1 MAGLVNLRRSNG
13 PPDDWPQRAVL
24 DEGADHSLDSGHW
37 IQQEKPSETIRA
49 ILHWPA
55 VRQAAWAAVRVFRRA
70 GRNPFAPCRARGR
83 VGVHATLK
91 GRSREKRPRRMDK
104 LSVMHAFRRIVERGS
119 FARAAEDLGVSPAIL
134 SREVKL
140 LEESLGTTLLTRT
153 TRSMSLTDAGRL
165 YYDEASGILD
175 AVTQVETRI
184 RDGAGT
190 VRGHLKVN
198 ASSSF
203 GQTVIA
209 PILPGFLDVYPD
221 LRLTVSMD
229 DRVVDMVEGGFDV
242 SIRIRPAMPD
252 SALVARKVGTMRQ
265 RIFAAPAYLDRAG
278 VPVVPQDI
286 ARHRVVGFLLADHLT
301 SWALTGPSG
310 TVTIDLD
317 PPVRV
322 GNSLVLRD
330 LLIAGQGLGTLPDF
344 VSNEAE
350 ARGALVRVLPDWEL
364 PAPEIFAVTASRLG
378 MDAKVTA
385 FLDHLRAALQP

>member
-1 MAGLVNLRRSNG
+1 
-13 PPDDWPQRAVL
+13 
-24 DEGADHSLDSGHW
+24 
-37 IQQEKPSETIRA
+37 
-49 ILHWPA
+49 
-55 VRQAAWAAVRVFRRA
+55 
-70 GRNPFAPCRARGR
+70 
-83 VGVHATLK
+83 
-91 GRSREKRPRRMDK
+91 MDK

-119 FARAAEDLGVSPAIL
+119 FARAAEDLGVSPALL

-175 AVTQVETRI
+175 AVAGVETRI
-184 RDGAGT
+184 RDGAGA

-209 PILPGFLDVYPD
+209 PILPEFLEAYSD
-221 LRLTVSMD
+221 LRLTLSLD

-242 SIRIRPAMPD
+242 SIRIRPAMPN
-252 SALVARKVGTMRQ
+252 SALMARKIGTMRQ
-265 RIFAAPAYLDRAG
+265 RIFASPAYLESAG
-278 VPVVPQDI
+278 VPQTPQDI
-286 ARHRVVGFLLADHLT
+286 AHHRVIGFLLADHLT
-301 SWALTGPSG
+301 SWTLNGPSG
-310 TVTIDLD
+310 STVVELD

-330 LLIAGQGLGTLPDF
+330 LLIASQGIGTLPDF
-344 VSNEAE
+344 VSDAPE
-350 ARGALVRVLPDWEL
+350 ARGDLVRVLPNWEL

-385 FLDHLRAALQP
+385 FLDHLRAALRP